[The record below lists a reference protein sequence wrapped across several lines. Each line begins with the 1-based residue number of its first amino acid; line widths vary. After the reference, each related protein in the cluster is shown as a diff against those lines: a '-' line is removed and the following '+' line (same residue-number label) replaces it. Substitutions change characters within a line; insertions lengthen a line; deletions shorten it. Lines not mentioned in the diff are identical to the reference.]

1 MEKITRENLFKHL
14 LVYQL
19 DLVGKKLIDT
29 LDDDHWHFN
38 FTITRE
44 KSEEFKKYALK
55 LIRKTYKCNKGKGE
69 DILITFLKELGLR
82 IKN

>member
-14 LVYQL
+14 VVYQL

-29 LDDDHWHFN
+29 LDDDNWHFN
-38 FTITRE
+38 FTITRA
-44 KSEEFKKYALK
+44 KNAEFKAYALK
-55 LIRKTYKCNKGKGE
+55 LIRKTYKCNKKKGE
-69 DILITFLKELGLR
+69 EILYTFLLELGLR